1 MVYANQYS
9 SIRPANIEDIPDILR
24 IMQDYIDKGFLVPRT
39 QESISEK
46 LKDYVVYSIDNSIHG
61 CGALHEFEDGMAEVA
76 GIAVGANYRKSGIG
90 DAIVRHLISVGRMKG
105 YKKLFLL
112 TTQALDWFY
121 HFGFEDGT
129 MASIEPLK
137 SVTIS
142 VAQESIQIRT
152 DLPDAELNDIVE
164 NINQRF
170 DRSAKFQM
178 DNRKRMALLTV
189 ELMSEIMELRKQLGR
204 AKNYY
209 DQMEKEVQ
217 NLTLLL
223 DEGVDNIEQL

>member
-1 MVYANQYS
+1 
-9 SIRPANIEDIPDILR
+9 
-24 IMQDYIDKGFLVPRT
+24 
-39 QESISEK
+39 
-46 LKDYVVYSIDNSIHG
+46 
-61 CGALHEFEDGMAEVA
+61 
-76 GIAVGANYRKSGIG
+76 
-90 DAIVRHLISVGRMKG
+90 
-105 YKKLFLL
+105 
-112 TTQALDWFY
+112 
-121 HFGFEDGT
+121 

-142 VAQESIQIRT
+142 VAQETIQIRT

-170 DRSAKFQM
+170 ERSAKFQM
-178 DNRKRMALLTV
+178 DNRKRMALLAV

-217 NLTLLL
+217 KKEGIKDFTVGEPTIEENKAVVPYTLTYGNGDTKEDKMKLVKTE
-223 DEGVDNIEQL
+223 DGKWMIDSGK